1 MILQPGQR
9 RALEQ
14 LRAIAERSQGGVQL
28 DETTLDISSPTL
40 QVGVSIDCS
49 AIPRANAGIRLR
61 GRERVVISIGEGFP
75 YDMPSVTASH
85 NRWAGTPHVQWGR
98 AMCLY
103 QAVSDWDVQA
113 GMYGFMDR
121 LWLWLQ
127 RAAAGELDPADA
139 PLHPPAVLAI
149 FGTPIIVRHDTPVI
163 TDEPWVGF
171 AQLDVRS
178 DNRIDLIAWYDL
190 QWPHWM
196 DTASAVAVLLPEP
209 FRWEYPAT
217 VPALL
222 VALAKQGLGP
232 DLLRRLLWL
241 GAAGRAAGEPVH
253 FALGTPMRRGPDGS
267 VRQHLAVW
275 EIPAAFADP
284 LRRLSNAGG
293 DTEDAKRIRKA
304 AFADVEEA
312 PLRWCPISEDR
323 PEIVVRRD
331 DQSPVPA
338 AFGGKSVAVFG
349 CGAIGGHVA
358 EWIARAGAKKI
369 ELYDKDTVTIGILV
383 RQPFTD
389 ADIGNNKTDVLA
401 DRLKAIRPD
410 IEVTATN
417 GNLIDG
423 KLAQPDWH
431 GSCDIVIDATA
442 SSAVRLRLEA
452 ARREHPAPHTTLCGL
467 LLGHDAQRAIAV
479 TAPPGYSGAVEDV
492 LRQARLECC
501 LRDELSAFAE
511 EFWPHERK
519 PAFQPEPGCS
529 DPTFRGAC
537 GEVVALSAS
546 MLHAIATDI
555 TAGHES
561 HASAR
566 LLALPAAEHT
576 GQRSAHLTWPA
587 ATVFTD
593 GVGDY
598 EIRLSAGALTEV
610 RAWMAHNNRTGD
622 RDRETGGVLHGRRDD
637 ATAIV
642 WIDTASGPPPDSIL
656 SAETFI
662 CGLEGVHAL
671 SKERAER
678 SRGELGYLGMWHTHP
693 GMTAHPSLKDLSSML
708 GLLYDDTMREA
719 TMLIVGG
726 RLGDEELAG
735 YVFETAELQNPDGKV
750 LLRVSPDP
758 VQAPPVVADAP
769 RDIGLALSGG
779 GARALAFHLGCLRAL
794 HDRDLLKR
802 IRVVAGVS
810 GGALM
815 TGLYGYGPADFDEF
829 DARVV
834 EILRRGTQLQIVQ
847 RALLSQRLPQDLVT
861 RVVAGVPSAAAAV
874 ASKLLGRR
882 VGAPGRRWISRTDG
896 FVDVLRILLGEVSL
910 DTPRRDDGLDIVI
923 NACDLRSGTAFR
935 FGSQLTSS
943 SRWGRL
949 VDTPDL
955 ATAIA
960 ASAAYPLLLPT
971 LDRSWTFE
979 DRDGHRT
986 KQRVLLTDGGVYDNS
1001 GTSCLLPGRSPQH
1014 TEVIYDVDYV
1024 IACDAGRGRLGEKYP
1039 FHLVPRISRSFE
1051 ASFRKLQDASRSALH
1066 DHNTHAELKGFVMSY
1081 LGQQDHRLPW
1091 APTDLVPRSA
1101 VADYPT
1107 NFRAMSDDALLAL
1120 TTRGEQLTR
1129 VLIERWCPE
1138 LSG

>member
-1 MILQPGQR
+1 MTLQRGQR

-14 LRAIAERSQGGVQL
+14 LRAIAGQSQGGVQL
-28 DETTLDISSPTL
+28 SDAALEPTSPTL
-40 QVGVSIDCS
+40 DVAVSIDCS
-49 AIPRANAGIRLR
+49 AIPRADAGIKLR
-61 GRERVVISIGEGFP
+61 SRERVVISIGEGFP
-75 YDMPSVTASH
+75 YDMPSVKASH
-85 NRWAGTPHVQWGR
+85 DRWAGTPHVQWGR
-98 AMCLY
+98 SMCLY

-113 GMYGFMDR
+113 GMYGLMDR

-139 PLHPPAVLAI
+139 PLHPPAVLAV

-163 TDEPWVGF
+163 TDQPWVGF
-171 AQLDVRS
+171 AQFDVRS
-178 DNRIDLIAWYDL
+178 ENRIDLVAWHDL
-190 QWPHWM
+190 DWPHWM
-196 DTASAVAVLLPEP
+196 DTGSAVAVLLSDP
-209 FRWEYPAT
+209 FRWEYPLS

-222 VALAKQGLGP
+222 VALAKHGISP
-232 DLLRRLLWL
+232 DLLRRLLCL
-241 GAAGRAAGEPVH
+241 GAAGRDAGEPLH
-253 FALGTPMRRGPDGS
+253 FVLGTPMRRGPDGS

-275 EIPAAFADP
+275 EIPATFADP
-284 LRRLSNAGG
+284 LRRLRNAGG
-293 DTEDAKRIRKA
+293 NSEEATRIRKE
-304 AFADVEEA
+304 AFADVEQA
-312 PLRWCPISEDR
+312 GLRWCPISEDR

-331 DQSPVPA
+331 DQSPLPA
-338 AFGGKSVAVFG
+338 AFGGRSVAVFG
-349 CGAIGGHVA
+349 CGAIGAHVA
-358 EWIARAGAKKI
+358 EWIARAGAKRI

-389 ADIGNNKTDVLA
+389 ADIGNYKTAVLA
-401 DRLKAIRPD
+401 ERLKAMRPD
-410 IEVTATN
+410 LEVVTIN

-431 GSCDIVIDATA
+431 SDCDIVIDATA

-479 TAPPGYSGAVEDV
+479 TAPPGYSGGVEDV
-492 LRQARLECC
+492 LRQARLECS
-501 LRDELSAFAE
+501 LRDELSAFAD

-537 GEVVALSAS
+537 TDVVALSAS
-546 MLHAIATDI
+546 LLHAVATDI
-555 TAGHES
+555 TGGDGS
-561 HASAR
+561 TASAR
-566 LLALPAAEHT
+566 LFALPAASHA
-576 GQRSAHLTWPA
+576 GQRSAHLSWPA
-587 ATVFTD
+587 ATVFAD
-593 GVGDY
+593 SVGDY
-598 EIRLSAGALTEV
+598 EIRLAAAALAEIRGWIT
-610 RAWMAHNNRTGD
+610 HSSRTGH
-622 RDRETGGVLHGRRDD
+622 RDWETGGVLHGRRDD
-637 ATAIV
+637 VTAIV

-656 SAETFI
+656 SAQTFV

-671 SKERAER
+671 SKERAKR
-678 SRGELGYLGMWHTHP
+678 SRGELAYLGMWHTHP
-693 GMTAHPSLKDLSSML
+693 GMTAHPSLKDLSGML

-726 RLGDEELAG
+726 RPGAEELAG
-735 YVFETAELQNPDGKV
+735 YVFETGELQNPDGKV
-750 LLRVSPDP
+750 LLRVSPRP
-758 VQAPPVVADAP
+758 VNAPTLPTDAP

-794 HDRDLLKR
+794 NDRDLLKR
-802 IRVVAGVS
+802 IRVVSGVS

-815 TGLYGYGPADFDEF
+815 TGLYAYGPEHFDEF

-834 EILRRGTQLQIVQ
+834 DILRRGTQLHIVQ
-847 RALLSQRLPQDLVT
+847 RALLSQRLPEDLAT
-861 RVVAGVPSAAAAV
+861 RVAVGVPSAAAAA

-882 VGAPGRRWISRTDG
+882 VDAPGRRWISRTDG
-896 FVDVLRILLGEVSL
+896 FVDVLRSLLGEISL
-910 DTPRRDDGLDIVI
+910 DSPRHDDGLDIVI

-979 DRDGHRT
+979 DRDGHRAEH
-986 KQRVLLTDGGVYDNS
+986 RVLLTDGGVYDNS
-1001 GTSCLLPGRSPQH
+1001 GTSCLLPGRRPQH
-1014 TEVIYDVDYV
+1014 TEVVYDVDYV
-1024 IACDAGRGRLGEKYP
+1024 IACDAGRGQLGDKYP
-1039 FHLVPRISRSFE
+1039 FHMVPRISRAFE
-1051 ASFRKLQDASRSALH
+1051 ASFRKLQDASRGALH
-1066 DHNTHAELKGFVMSY
+1066 SHNSHGELKGFVMPY
-1081 LGQQDHRLPW
+1081 LGQQDDRLPW
-1091 APTDLVPRSA
+1091 APADLVPRNV

-1107 NFRAMSDDALLAL
+1107 NFRAMSDNALTAI

-1138 LSG
+1138 LAG